1 VKRKHLEAFAPAC
14 PVCRKSGRDSGPL
27 IVAAVEQEQDGD
39 IVHGVLHC
47 PQPACQHE
55 FPIIDGIPVIVP
67 DVQALMAQ
75 RGVDFF
81 LRGDLP
87 ASLESLLGDALGPD
101 SWLDALRQGF
111 STYGWDAYADLAPGV
126 AAEGPAPGAARRC
139 LERLLALGRVPA
151 TGRRAIDVGCA
162 AGRTSFAMAAH
173 VPDALVLGVDT
184 NFGLLRMARA
194 AALGRV
200 RYPLR
205 RIGLVYDRQ
214 DFAVSL
220 PGADRVDFWVMD
232 ALALPLAPGSADVVA
247 ALNVLDCVAD
257 PRRLLSELAA
267 LLHAD
272 SRLLLATPFD
282 WSTRATE
289 PQNWIGGH
297 SQRAAHGG
305 SAEAFMAAMIAE
317 IGLVTLGDDRSFPW
331 HTRLHARSTLQY
343 VTCLLALGVKQALLF

>member
-1 VKRKHLEAFAPAC
+1 
-14 PVCRKSGRDSGPL
+14 
-27 IVAAVEQEQDGD
+27 
-39 IVHGVLHC
+39 
-47 PQPACQHE
+47 
-55 FPIIDGIPVIVP
+55 
-67 DVQALMAQ
+67 
-75 RGVDFF
+75 
-81 LRGDLP
+81 
-87 ASLESLLGDALGPD
+87 
-101 SWLDALRQGF
+101 
-111 STYGWDAYADLAPGV
+111 
-126 AAEGPAPGAARRC
+126 
-139 LERLLALGRVPA
+139 
-151 TGRRAIDVGCA
+151 
-162 AGRTSFAMAAH
+162 
-173 VPDALVLGVDT
+173 
-184 NFGLLRMARA
+184 
-194 AALGRV
+194 
-200 RYPLR
+200 
-205 RIGLVYDRQ
+205 VYDRQ

-343 VTCLLALGVKQALLF
+343 QTCLLALEVKQALLF